1 MTSQHWFKK
10 WLGAVSQHVIAW
22 TNVDPV
28 FWPLMTSLSY
38 NVFKWDDPYSVIIVV
53 HLTDVSVCSLCLSG
67 LRGGYNTSINQII
80 MCEEQFE
87 ANPVILNCPV
97 GSFVNLTYV
106 NYGRTQHYSEVCHCD
121 CGSSRTN
128 CPPTA
133 AVTEVA
139 QRICQGQQTC
149 QLTFTGLSPGD
160 TCPDTYKYFDVR
172 YNCIKPGN
180 RRHVWPRDG
189 RF

>member
-1 MTSQHWFKK
+1 MCLNGT
-10 WLGAVSQHVIAW
+10 IC
-22 TNVDPV
+22 
-28 FWPLMTSLSY
+28 
-38 NVFKWDDPYSVIIVV
+38 IIVVV
-53 HLTDVSVCSLCLSG
+53 HLTDVSVCSHCLSG

-80 MCEEQFE
+80 MCEEQFK

-106 NYGRTQHYSEVCHCD
+106 NYGRTQPYSEVCHCD
-121 CGSSRTN
+121 CGSSRTD

-139 QRICQGQQTC
+139 ERICQGQQTC

-160 TCPDTYKYFDVR
+160 TCPNTYKYFDVR